1 MSGEFWWFEHK
12 PNEPVFLDSKIE
24 LGEKFFEEVIRRP
37 VPLDMNTQG
46 ALKRSSLGLD
56 LYLWLTYRMFT
67 RLRATS
73 FCPGGS
79 STGNSEWTRTSRT
92 IGALLM
98 IFART
103 VYRVKEDQGGLAGI
117 ELLDGEGRPGLA
129 SLGPGHYSAIRSA
142 AP

>member
-1 MSGEFWWFEHK
+1 MSGEFWCFERK
-12 PNEPVFLDSKIE
+12 PNEPVLLDSKIE

-79 STGNSEWTRTSRT
+79 SIGNSEWTRTIS
-92 IGALLM
+92 ALLI

-103 VYRVKEDQGGLAGI
+103 VYRVKEDQDGLAGV
-117 ELLDGEGRPGLA
+117 ELHDGEGRPGLA